1 MEISQLIAGMHDGSI
16 RLPPFQRGYAWSRQ
30 RALELIESLYQR
42 YPTGII
48 TLWRQRPALGGP
60 QYLIVD
66 GQQRLASIY
75 AAALGQAPPLYS
87 DATAPPPTDLHFD
100 PLRDI
105 FGYSKPGEL
114 ERRPGWLPVTAVLTD
129 DRAALAAWRQRSAPS
144 KDFAAQQDECLL
156 RLSRLHSI
164 RDRALPVQE
173 IDPELDSAAVLE
185 IFRRIN
191 TSRRPLTRNDIA
203 MAWIAARWPDALTEF
218 RRLIRQRRKGIL
230 ERVITQDTIIRTMT
244 AIHTGRLRPHGLALA
259 DPSPGQLARAFAQA
273 EQAFAAIADAITA
286 ELGLSDP
293 RTLTTAPLSVL
304 ARRLSRQDGAF
315 RDPTDRRQGMI
326 YLLRAVAGG
335 PYRSGYAS
343 ALDADLRALDASD
356 PPWAALQAR
365 REARLGQT
373 FAEPEQFR
381 FGLYHRSSYYIVWHA
396 LLKGP
401 GTRDWLTRLP
411 PDDPRR
417 QLPPPEIIPTL
428 VPLDD
433 TPGTALAAPE
443 AVAETAAE
451 TAQAAAASAQNR
463 AADAQDAA
471 EATAASVADVAAVAT
486 AVADA
491 AAAQAIAEAAEAA
504 ATATAA
510 PTPNYSQRSAYQAL
524 EQALRL
530 AVKQELNHG
539 NAPTLATMLQELLTY
554 PENCWQGAAPTSN
567 STGETIINLP
577 PLPANHTYP
586 EERELIRICQEEKD
600 QSRKFIIYCTHTN
613 TRSTVQRTQA
623 ILQQHHITTAYMD
636 AARVKPEKRMQWFQD
651 QARHHDGIIVNP
663 KAVETGIDLLDY
675 PTIIWQETEY
685 SMYTTDQASA
695 HSNRI
700 SQTQPIRIHY
710 LAYAGTMQEQA

>member
-30 RALELIESLYQR
+30 RALELIESLYRR
-42 YPTGII
+42 YPIGII

-75 AAALGQAPPLYS
+75 AAALGQAPPLYD
-87 DATAPPPTDLHFD
+87 DATAPPPTDLCFD

-105 FGYSKPGEL
+105 FGYPKPGEL

-191 TSRRPLTRNDIA
+191 TSGRPLTRNDIA

-218 RRLIRQRRKGIL
+218 RRLIRQHRKGIL

-259 DPSPGQLARAFAQA
+259 DPSPGQLALAFAQA

-315 RDPTDRRQGMI
+315 RDPMDRRQGMI
-326 YLLRAVAGG
+326 YLLRAVASG

-343 ALDADLRALDASD
+343 ALDADLRVLDAGD

-365 REARLGQT
+365 REARLGKT

-401 GTRDWLTRLP
+401 ATRDWLTRLP
-411 PDDPRR
+411 LRRYAPEQLTTHCIFSADELRQTFGKSADADPHAIGNATILTVSTARSLTGKSPAEYLNQLAQSDPGLLESHLIPADPRLWQTPR
-417 QLPPPEIIPTL
+417 YPEFLSARRKLLARAANRL
-428 VPLDD
+428 V
-433 TPGTALAAPE
+433 
-443 AVAETAAE
+443 AAE
-451 TAQAAAASAQNR
+451 TGDRLVSG
-463 AADAQDAA
+463 
-471 EATAASVADVAAVAT
+471 
-486 AVADA
+486 
-491 AAAQAIAEAAEAA
+491 
-504 ATATAA
+504 
-510 PTPNYSQRSAYQAL
+510 TPL
-524 EQALRL
+524 
-530 AVKQELNHG
+530 
-539 NAPTLATMLQELLTY
+539 
-554 PENCWQGAAPTSN
+554 
-567 STGETIINLP
+567 
-577 PLPANHTYP
+577 
-586 EERELIRICQEEKD
+586 
-600 QSRKFIIYCTHTN
+600 SRK
-613 TRSTVQRTQA
+613 
-623 ILQQHHITTAYMD
+623 
-636 AARVKPEKRMQWFQD
+636 
-651 QARHHDGIIVNP
+651 G
-663 KAVETGIDLLDY
+663 
-675 PTIIWQETEY
+675 
-685 SMYTTDQASA
+685 
-695 HSNRI
+695 
-700 SQTQPIRIHY
+700 
-710 LAYAGTMQEQA
+710 